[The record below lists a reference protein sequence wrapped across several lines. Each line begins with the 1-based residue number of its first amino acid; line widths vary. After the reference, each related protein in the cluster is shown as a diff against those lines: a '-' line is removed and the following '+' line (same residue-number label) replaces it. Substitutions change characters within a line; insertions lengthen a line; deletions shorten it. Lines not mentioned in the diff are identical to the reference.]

1 MTHILSP
8 ILAASLLSVGFMA
21 VPAAQAAPLNWEGL
35 KSSFTYVPFA
45 GESLDRIIAKTM
57 PNSDLKPEVLA
68 EAFKAL
74 NPQQFS
80 KDANL
85 AKSNSALKIPNQNQ
99 IANLVEAQLGD
110 KPAEFAA
117 TQRVAKP
124 QDTKAPEAKDA
135 KPQSKGLLAGTTTA
149 TAKVNPKTEG
159 WVRFPS
165 RMLALSK
172 PVEGWVRFPNPGTV
186 SPVAAEWVRYPSH
199 ANQALDSTASNGM
212 PTTSRVDQSNWV
224 RYQTAKVDVKLTSSN
239 D

>member
-1 MTHILSP
+1 MTARLLTNTFALSSAVGRWAWAIALALALSFTSMP
-8 ILAASLLSVGFMA
+8 GGAWAASTPALNLSS
-21 VPAAQAAPLNWEGL
+21 L
-35 KSSFTYVPFA
+35 KASHSYTPSL
-45 GESLDRIIAKTM
+45 GESLERIVAKTM

-124 QDTKAPEAKDA
+124 QDTKAQEAKDA
-135 KPQSKGLLAGTTTA
+135 KAQPKGLLAGTTMA
-149 TAKVNPKTEG
+149 TPKVNPKTEG

-165 RMLALSK
+165 RMMALSK
-172 PVEGWVRFPNPGTV
+172 TVEGWVRFPNPGTV
-186 SPVAAEWVRYPSH
+186 SPVAAEWVRYPSN
-199 ANQALDSTASNGM
+199 ANQALEITA
-212 PTTSRVDQSNWV
+212 
-224 RYQTAKVDVKLTSSN
+224 
-239 D
+239 